1 MPTRICNGKK
11 DLCGYLPTLVRK
23 ELIYGW
29 YLIGFQTHFSRKQSL
44 KRKDVIFV
52 RGITTR
58 DHLYHDFE
66 DTVYM
71 VPNIVSCITR
81 KLKSTILYMYRK
93 ELVKMVTLTTY
104 FKTTEIDEEVTHSV
118 HQKLNDKLN
127 LISNLRK

>member
-1 MPTRICNGKK
+1 MVVTHEPQLIITDTGIPIV
-11 DLCGYLPTLVRK
+11 DTLTDV
-23 ELIYGW
+23 L
-29 YLIGFQTHFSRKQSL
+29 FQEQNLWRFSRKQSL

-118 HQKLNDKLN
+118 HQKLNYKLN